1 MLLSTSYNCYS
12 LVHSSYFI
20 PVKKFNKIFYKLHL
34 KTYQIKGKSM
44 NIEKYASSS
53 NLHVT
58 LGVRSGFHTVLWI
71 PICRCYFGQCFPLIT
86 LKSYLEG
93 SDTHSRSRSNSISI
107 LHVPLEARSAS
118 KCLIGLEDSG

>member
-1 MLLSTSYNCYS
+1 
-12 LVHSSYFI
+12 
-20 PVKKFNKIFYKLHL
+20 
-34 KTYQIKGKSM
+34 M
-44 NIEKYASSS
+44 NIEKYSSIS

-58 LGVRSGFHTVLWI
+58 VGGKGSFHRGLWFSS
-71 PICRCYFGQCFPLIT
+71 CRYYFGQSFPLKT

-93 SDTHSRSRSNSISI
+93 SDTHFRSRSNSISV